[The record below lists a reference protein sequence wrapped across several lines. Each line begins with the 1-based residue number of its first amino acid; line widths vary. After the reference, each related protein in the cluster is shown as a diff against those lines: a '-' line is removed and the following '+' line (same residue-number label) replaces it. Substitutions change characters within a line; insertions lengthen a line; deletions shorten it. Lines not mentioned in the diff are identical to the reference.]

1 MSKMLLDDFNS
12 FLKDDTLLKEF
23 RNRTILVTGATG
35 LIGSLLVKLLMYANS
50 KEELNCT
57 IIAIVRNVEK
67 GKKIF
72 SEYLFDDKLKIS
84 VCDLSKDICID
95 TDVDYI
101 VHTAA
106 VTKSKEMVQY
116 PVDNIDVSINGTRNM
131 LELARKK
138 NVKGMVYL
146 SSMEVY
152 GQMEVSDHKISE
164 HELGYI
170 DLSAARSC
178 YPEGKRMCECLCN
191 AYACQYGV
199 RVMSARLAQKMK
211 IGYLPSLH
219 GVQSKAMILSFI
231 PRENQKVIMCIQW
244 MP

>member
-1 MSKMLLDDFNS
+1 MSK
-12 FLKDDTLLKEF
+12 KEK
-23 RNRTILVTGATG
+23 N
-35 LIGSLLVKLLMYANS
+35 
-50 KEELNCT
+50 
-57 IIAIVRNVEK
+57 
-67 GKKIF
+67 F

-101 VHTAA
+101 VHTAR

-164 HELGYI
+164 HELDILIYQLQEAVIRKEKG
-170 DLSAARSC
+170 C
-178 YPEGKRMCECLCN
+178 VNVC
-191 AYACQYGV
+191 
-199 RVMSARLAQKMK
+199 VM
-211 IGYLPSLH
+211 H
-219 GVQSKAMILSFI
+219 
-231 PRENQKVIMCIQW
+231 
-244 MP
+244 MPASMESGL